1 MEAKASKHASK
12 CEHACARSRVCVC
25 ERVRVRARSL
35 MATLPGGGHAEDGSE
50 LRSHACGVATVE
62 ARGHA
67 PGVGRIVIDTVT
79 PREVRPYPGRPP
91 ATSGGLG
98 FLVPDL
104 NSGPSEGHLNMR
116 DDQSQVGPLG
126 SRTPASPRGTRLVA

>member
-1 MEAKASKHASK
+1 MLQRAS
-12 CEHACARSRVCVC
+12 
-25 ERVRVRARSL
+25 
-35 MATLPGGGHAEDGSE
+35 GSP
-50 LRSHACGVATVE
+50 LTH
-62 ARGHA
+62 
-67 PGVGRIVIDTVT
+67 
-79 PREVRPYPGRPP
+79 PGRPP

-126 SRTPASPRGTRLVA
+126 SRTPASPRHALT